1 MLRGRCGTTCKQHC
15 TDIAVCHYPD
25 IDPTITYNLDDNEDA
40 RCQVC
45 HSVARPA
52 SMLLCDDCNH
62 GYHLAC
68 LQPKLTRVPKEE
80 FWYCPRCLGQL
91 PDDDLTPDYLAAYE
105 ERGKQLDGRRALKVI
120 EGSPYE
126 GTVEWL
132 GAAERP
138 YAFRL
143 KYDDG
148 DRETFT
154 LAELQQLLL
163 PEGASEVQK
172 REAAARQAHAQQEHL
187 TMCATWSLHTNDST
201 TAAQVDNATP
211 EHWNLATYEG
221 VRAATSTLMPGPW
234 TPQHITNL
242 AHYVKHQQNALE
254 DYVQAGC
261 PGADTMPQHPFTSTV
276 SAKLSAQQWGTQIV
290 ATTPDETRQLVGI
303 LRWFPNDSIW
313 NPYSGFGSIPAVLR
327 SEGQTATSTDIHP
340 AFSDHQH
347 GPVDAL
353 QPAEVRRFT
362 ANVVITS
369 PIFKLLDIAIP
380 LAAEGRELACF
391 HTPLHYVFDAHPS
404 RRAFLRKLSKQGRLH
419 ILLCRDKGPLG
430 RRNVW
435 VIIANSPLTLQR
447 RIETTED
454 SCTMTFAATHD

>member
-1 MLRGRCGTTCKQHC
+1 
-15 TDIAVCHYPD
+15 
-25 IDPTITYNLDDNEDA
+25 
-40 RCQVC
+40 
-45 HSVARPA
+45 
-52 SMLLCDDCNH
+52 
-62 GYHLAC
+62 
-68 LQPKLTRVPKEE
+68 
-80 FWYCPRCLGQL
+80 
-91 PDDDLTPDYLAAYE
+91 
-105 ERGKQLDGRRALKVI
+105 
-120 EGSPYE
+120 
-126 GTVEWL
+126 VEWL

-172 REAAARQAHAQQEHL
+172 REAAARQAEAQQTHL
-187 TMCATWSLHTNDST
+187 TVCSTWSHHANDDAT
-201 TAAQVDNATP
+201 VAQVDSATP
-211 EHWNLATYEG
+211 ERWDLATNEG

-234 TPQHITNL
+234 TLQHITKL
-242 AHYVKHQQNALE
+242 ARYVSRQQNALE
-254 DYVQAGC
+254 EYIQAGC
-261 PGADTMPQHPFTSTV
+261 PGTDTIPPHPFTPTI

-290 ATTPDETRQLVGI
+290 ATTPNETQQLVST
-303 LRWFPNDSIW
+303 LHWLPNDDIW
-313 NPYSGFGSIPAVLR
+313 DPYSGFGSISAVLR
-327 SEGQTATSTDIHP
+327 SEGRAVTATDIHP
-340 AFSDHQH
+340 AFSDRRH

-353 QPAEVRRFT
+353 QPAVIRRFT
-362 ANVVITS
+362 ANVVVTS

-391 HTPLHYVFDAHPS
+391 HTPLHYVFDAHPA

-435 VIIANSPLTLQR
+435 VIISDSPLTLQR
-447 RIETTED
+447 RIKATED

>member
-1 MLRGRCGTTCKQHC
+1 
-15 TDIAVCHYPD
+15 
-25 IDPTITYNLDDNEDA
+25 
-40 RCQVC
+40 
-45 HSVARPA
+45 
-52 SMLLCDDCNH
+52 MLLCDDCNQ

-91 PDDDLTPDYLAAYE
+91 PDDDLTPEYLTAYE

-143 KYDDG
+143 MYDDG

-154 LAELQQLLL
+154 LAERQQLLL

-172 REAAARQAHAQQEHL
+172 REAAARQANAQQEHL
-187 TMCATWSLHTNDST
+187 TMCATWSHHTNDSAT
-201 TAAQVDNATP
+201 VAQVNNATP

-221 VRAATSTLMPGPW
+221 VRTATSTLMPGPW
-234 TPQHITNL
+234 TPQHITKL
-242 AHYVKHQQNALE
+242 AHYVSQQQSALE
-254 DYVQAGC
+254 EYVQAGC
-261 PGADTMPQHPFTSTV
+261 PGADTMPQHPFTSTI

-290 ATTPDETRQLVGI
+290 ATTPNETRQL
-303 LRWFPNDSIW
+303 
-313 NPYSGFGSIPAVLR
+313 
-327 SEGQTATSTDIHP
+327 
-340 AFSDHQH
+340 
-347 GPVDAL
+347 
-353 QPAEVRRFT
+353 PAEVRRFT
-362 ANVVITS
+362 ANVVVTS

-380 LAAEGRELACF
+380 LAAESRELACF

-435 VIIANSPLTLQR
+435 VIISDSPLTLQR
-447 RIETTED
+447 RIKATED